1 MKQGFTAMKRN
12 KPLMAVFLPMLL
24 MTIIYRCQLA
34 CSLQAQPWKLSAL
47 THGFS
52 GQAQHWSETLSFA
65 SSWLGPMPKRPWDLR
80 RRPQGGFP

>member
-52 GQAQHWSETLSFA
+52 GQAQH
-65 SSWLGPMPKRPWDLR
+65 
-80 RRPQGGFP
+80 